1 MCCFFFFVILFSIR
15 AHDDDA
21 RSSAPHVHS
30 RAHVYS
36 GLKKWFLVFASVVFF
51 FFPSESNFFTVHLV
65 DTYFKRETPFS
76 SMWCRLLLYFIAYAF
91 FFISF
96 SFVFFPVN

>member
-1 MCCFFFFVILFSIR
+1 MLLFFFVILFSIR

-51 FFPSESNFFTVHLV
+51 FSIRIE
-65 DTYFKRETPFS
+65 
-76 SMWCRLLLYFIAYAF
+76 LLYSASCRYIF
-91 FFISF
+91 
-96 SFVFFPVN
+96 